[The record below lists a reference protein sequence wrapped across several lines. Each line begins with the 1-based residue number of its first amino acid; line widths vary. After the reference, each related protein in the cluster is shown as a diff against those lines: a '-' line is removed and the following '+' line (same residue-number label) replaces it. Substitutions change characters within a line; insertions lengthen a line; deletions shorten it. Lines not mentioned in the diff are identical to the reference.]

1 MAVKA
6 RNEITLV
13 KVVDGTDGDSGII
26 VSSTAPSKP
35 TVGQLWQTATGQP
48 IKRWTGNSWVIH
60 YISVDN
66 LNVDTLSAIA
76 ADLGNITGGSLNIN
90 GKFIVN
96 ALGAMTAVS
105 GKIGGWSIDQEG
117 LSTTGALADGNK
129 TSMNINSTT
138 GNIKSELVYTYNGS
152 KYFDV
157 AQLNS
162 ACLEIY
168 RTIEDETGTHVQT
181 TKIGLENISIQS
193 ETGNMFTNITPE
205 EISIYATNAGAPGV
219 TIDTQSITGASGT
232 GGVLGRIT
240 FVEGN
245 KTDEVNYI
253 NLQSDAFHINGKEQP
268 IFELVET
275 VDLEI

>member
-90 GKFIVN
+90 GKFIVD
-96 ALGAMTAVS
+96 TT
-105 GKIGGWSIDQEG
+105 GKITSLTGSIGDVNISDGG
-117 LSTTGALADGNK
+117 LSSSKSNQNGLTT
-129 TSMNINSTT
+129 SY
-138 GNIKSELVYTYNGS
+138 NIKPDGTISSEQTGGEMDYLLNMDYGMIDLSATPNDGTSGS
-152 KYFDV
+152 WSRHKG
-157 AQLNS
+157 
-162 ACLEIY
+162 I
-168 RTIEDETGTHVQT
+168 
-181 TKIGLENISIQS
+181 NISGGIINFYS
-193 ETGNMFTNITPE
+193 GSAETVG
-205 EISIYATNAGAPGV
+205 SIEVDTFNNCIRIINAG
-219 TIDTQSITGASGT
+219 
-232 GGVLGRIT
+232 
-240 FVEGN
+240 
-245 KTDEVNYI
+245 
-253 NLQSDAFHINGKEQP
+253 HEQP

>member
-48 IKRWTGNSWVIH
+48 IKRWTGSSWVIH

-90 GKFIVN
+90 NKFIVDK
-96 ALGAMTAVS
+96 LGNLTATS
-105 GKIGGWSIDQEG
+105 GKIAGMTVSSSGFS
-117 LSTTGALADGNK
+117 
-129 TSMNINSTT
+129 
-138 GNIKSELVYTYNGS
+138 YTRN
-152 KYFDV
+152 
-157 AQLNS
+157 
-162 ACLEIY
+162 
-168 RTIEDETGTHVQT
+168 
-181 TKIGLENISIQS
+181 
-193 ETGNMFTNITPE
+193 
-205 EISIYATNAGAPGV
+205 V
-219 TIDTQSITGASGT
+219 TISGKACTLTVSFLSMASNGHIIDWTLKVNDGSADEFHGYIDSNSLRTGSVSA
-232 GGVLGRIT
+232 
-240 FVEGN
+240 
-245 KTDEVNYI
+245 DYVNVAELY
-253 NLQSDAFHINGKEQP
+253 SDKLYLNNNEQP